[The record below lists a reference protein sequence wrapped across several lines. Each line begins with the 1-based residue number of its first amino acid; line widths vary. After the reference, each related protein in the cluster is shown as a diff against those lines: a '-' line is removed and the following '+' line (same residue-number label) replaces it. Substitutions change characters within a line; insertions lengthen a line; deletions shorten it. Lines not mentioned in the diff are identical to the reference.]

1 MYLVLEQNREEKHLQ
16 YVAGVGPI
24 RYWLTAYLWDMLVF
38 LLPIG
43 LILLI
48 AYAMQTSVYSSP
60 DNVLALFLLLLAYA

>member
-1 MYLVLEQNREEKHLQ
+1 MYLVLEQTREEKHLQ
-16 YVAGVGPI
+16 YVSGVGPI

-48 AYAMQTSVYSSP
+48 AYAMQSAVYSTP
-60 DNVLALFLLLLAYA
+60 DNMLALFLMLLAYA